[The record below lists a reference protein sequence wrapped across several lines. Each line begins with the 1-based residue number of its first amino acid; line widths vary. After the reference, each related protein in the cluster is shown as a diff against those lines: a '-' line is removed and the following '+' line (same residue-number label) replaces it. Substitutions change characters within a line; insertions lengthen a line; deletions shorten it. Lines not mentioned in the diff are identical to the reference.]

1 MRAGHSFSLAAMPA
15 LTLLGAVAGCHHGA
29 GPLPTVDHAWVR
41 LAAVPGRPSA
51 AYFTLRGGTDPAR
64 LVAVASPSAGDIEL
78 HDSMTGANGMMTMTR
93 LDGVDVAPGGKIEFV
108 PGGRHAMVYGLAPG
122 IAAGGTVKLS
132 FRFAKGQP
140 AVLDAKAVG
149 AGDPP
154 PY

>member
-1 MRAGHSFSLAAMPA
+1 MRAGRSSMLALA
-15 LTLLGAVAGCHHGA
+15 LLGAVAGCHRGS

-64 LVAVASPSAGDIEL
+64 LIAVASPSAGDIEL
-78 HDSMTGANGMMTMTR
+78 HDSMTGAGGMTTMAK
-93 LDGVDVAPGGKIEFV
+93 LDGVDVAPGGRIAFA

-122 IAAGGTVKLS
+122 IAPGGRVKLS

-140 AVLDAKAVG
+140 QVLDAKAVA
-149 AGDPP
+149 AGDPS